1 MKQKHVVVLGGGASG
16 LMAALAAQSQGA
28 RVTVVEKN
36 HRIGKK
42 LITTGNGR
50 CNYTNRHAQAHDYNY
65 PDFVREVYSR
75 FSPHDTVDFFRQL
88 GIEPKDEENGK
99 VYPMSEQASSFLDVF
114 LYEFGIRD
122 IQLILDATVE
132 SVERI
137 GHRFRVH
144 ILNASSIDADGI
156 VVALGGKAF
165 PLSGS
170 TGDGQKIA
178 RMLGH
183 ESTELYPG
191 LVKLKIDSPY
201 LSHLAGVKI
210 NTSVALLQDRDVVQV
225 ESGDLLFTPYGLS
238 GPPILQLSRQANA
251 LLRNGHHPFIQ
262 FTLLPSTSVASVR
275 DRIYKNPEKPLNQAL
290 IGLIHK
296 RFIIPMIKEI
306 GIDSPGI
313 LLKEVSEEQ
322 RERLMDLL
330 YEWKLPISGSLGFSE
345 AQITIGGVRLSHID
359 PETMASKT
367 VKGVYFAGE
376 VMDIDGPCGGY
387 NLQWA
392 WSSGFVAGINAAR
405 S

>member
-1 MKQKHVVVLGGGASG
+1 MEQKHVVVLGGGASG
-16 LMAALAAQSQGA
+16 LMAALAAQSKGA

-50 CNYTNRHAQAHDYNY
+50 CNYTNRHAQAQDYNC
-65 PDFVREVYSR
+65 PDFVREVFSR
-75 FSPHDTVDFFRQL
+75 FSPQDTVDFFQQL
-88 GIEPKDEENGK
+88 GIEPKDEAGGK
-99 VYPMSEQASSFLDVF
+99 VFPMSEQASSFLDVF

-122 IQLILDATVE
+122 IHLVLDATVE

-137 GHRFRVH
+137 KDRFRVH
-144 ILNASSIDADGI
+144 ILYASSIDADRI
-156 VVALGGKAF
+156 IIALGGKAF

-170 TGDGQKIA
+170 TGDGERIA

-183 ESTELYPG
+183 ESTELYPA

-210 NTSVALLQDRDVVQV
+210 NTNVALLRDGDVIQV

-238 GPPILQLSRQANA
+238 GPTILQLSRQANA
-251 LLRNGHHPFIQ
+251 LLRNGQKSFIQ
-262 FTLLPSTSVASVR
+262 FNLLPSTPEASVR
-275 DRIYKNPEKPLNQAL
+275 NRLCNNPEKPLNQVL

-296 RFIIPMIKEI
+296 RFIIPIIKEI
-306 GIDSPGI
+306 GIDSPGL
-313 LLKEVSEEQ
+313 LLKDVSEVQ
-322 RERLMDLL
+322 REKLMELL
-330 YEWKLPISGSLGFSE
+330 YEWKVQISGSLGFSE
-345 AQITIGGVRLSHID
+345 AQITIGGVRLSDID
-359 PETMASKT
+359 PATMASKIMS
-367 VKGVYFAGE
+367 GAYFAGE

-405 S
+405 

>member
-1 MKQKHVVVLGGGASG
+1 VLGGGASG
-16 LMAALAAQSQGA
+16 LMAALAAQSHGA

-50 CNYTNRHAQAHDYNY
+50 CNYTNRHAQAQDYNN
-65 PDFVREVYSR
+65 PDYVREVFSR
-75 FSPHDTVDFFRQL
+75 FSPQDTIDFFQQL

-99 VYPMSEQASSFLDVF
+99 VFPMSEQASSFLDVF
-114 LYEFGIRD
+114 LYEFGMRA
-122 IQLILDATVE
+122 IQLVLDATVE

-144 ILNASSIDADGI
+144 ILNASSIDADRI
-156 VVALGGKAF
+156 VIALGGKAF

-170 TGDGQKIA
+170 TGDGEKIA

-183 ESTELYPG
+183 ESTELYPA

-210 NTSVALLQDRDVVQV
+210 NTNVALLRDRDVVQV

-238 GPPILQLSRQANA
+238 GPTILQLSRQANA
-251 LLRNGHHPFIQ
+251 LLKNGHRPFIQ
-262 FTLLPSTSVASVR
+262 FSLLPSTPEASVR
-275 DRIYKNPEKPLNQAL
+275 NRICKNPEKPLNQAL

-296 RFIIPMIKEI
+296 RFIIPITKEI
-306 GIDSPGI
+306 GIDSPGL
-313 LLKEVSEEQ
+313 LLKDVSEDQYEK
-322 RERLMDLL
+322 LMELL
-330 YEWKLPISGSLGFSE
+330 YEWKMPINGSLGFSE
-345 AQITIGGVRLSHID
+345 AQITIGGVRLSQID
-359 PETMASKT
+359 PATMASKI

-376 VMDIDGPCGGY
+376 DMDIDGPCGGY

-392 WSSGFVAGINAAR
+392 WSSGFVAGINAAQ